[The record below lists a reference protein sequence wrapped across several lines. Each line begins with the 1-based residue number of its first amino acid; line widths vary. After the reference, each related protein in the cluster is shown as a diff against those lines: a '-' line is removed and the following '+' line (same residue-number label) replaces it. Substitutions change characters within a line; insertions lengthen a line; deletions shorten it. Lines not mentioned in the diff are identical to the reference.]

1 MIQLVVDPGNVG
13 EIVRFELAVLDQ
25 RSHAFI
31 TKIFTKPLIIVVLVS
46 GQTL

>member
-1 MIQLVVDPGNVG
+1 MIHLVVDPGIGG

-31 TKIFTKPLIIVVLVS
+31 SKIFTKLLIVVALLS
-46 GQTL
+46 GQPL